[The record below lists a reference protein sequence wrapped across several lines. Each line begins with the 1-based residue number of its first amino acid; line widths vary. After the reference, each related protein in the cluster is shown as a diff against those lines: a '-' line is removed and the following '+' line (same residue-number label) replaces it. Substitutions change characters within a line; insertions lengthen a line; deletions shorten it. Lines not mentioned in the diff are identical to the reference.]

1 MKKNIMS
8 ETMGTAVARYQV
20 DLVTR
25 FRFSLIWHNNLFA
38 YADRHSNFDSL
49 EAAKA
54 EAEYRNQAD
63 GIDPDCPPET
73 LWQVRS

>member
-1 MKKNIMS
+1 MKKKKTLDAI
-8 ETMGTAVARYQV
+8 GFAVARYQV

-25 FRFSLIWHNNLFA
+25 FRFSHIWHNNLFA
-38 YADRHSNFDSL
+38 YAERHSNFDNL
-49 EAAKA
+49 EEAQA

-63 GIDPDCPPET
+63 GIDSSRPPET